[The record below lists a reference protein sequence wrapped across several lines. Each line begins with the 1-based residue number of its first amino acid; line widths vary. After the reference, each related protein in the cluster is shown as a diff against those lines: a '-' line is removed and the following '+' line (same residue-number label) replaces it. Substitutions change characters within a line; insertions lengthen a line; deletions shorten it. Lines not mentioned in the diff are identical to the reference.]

1 MFPPPSLK
9 KERILA
15 MEKTYC
21 VYKHT
26 SPSGKVYIGI
36 TRRNVNVRWENGKG
50 YKRHP
55 YFYNAILKY
64 GWDNISHEILID
76 GLSKEQAEL
85 EEKRLI
91 SEYKSSDS
99 RYGYNM
105 TFGGESGLKITD
117 DVKEKISKKLIEY
130 YKDENVRLNCSLK
143 HIGKKHSDETKKKMS
158 DSHKLLITD
167 EYRKNLSESKA
178 GKKIQNY
185 KSHPQSDESKKKISD
200 SKRGKHFGGN
210 GRNPKPVLCIDTGV
224 VYESAIKAQEE
235 TGCGYGNIYR
245 VCNNGHGTAGGYRWQ
260 YAV

>member
-1 MFPPPSLK
+1 
-9 KERILA
+9 

-36 TRRNVNVRWENGKG
+36 TRRNVNIRWENGKG

-130 YKDENVRLNCSLK
+130 YKDENVRLNCSISHL
-143 HIGKKHSDETKKKMS
+143 GKKHTDETKKKMS
-158 DSHKLLITD
+158 ESHKAMMTD
-167 EYRKNLSESKA
+167 EIKSRISEANRGRKYPDRL
-178 GKKIQNY
+178 G
-185 KSHPQSDESKKKISD
+185 HPQSEESKRKISET
-200 SKRGKHFGGN
+200 KRGKHFGGT
-210 GRNPKPVLCIDTGV
+210 GRTPKPVVCVDTGNA
-224 VYESAIKAQEE
+224 YESAIKASIE
-235 TGCGYGNIYR
+235 TGIGYGNIYR
-245 VCNNGHGTAGGYRWQ
+245 VCNSGRGTAGGYKWQ